1 MAAAGRTSRWVRRMA
16 AAQQV
21 EVAHMEV
28 ARRMAVPAHMAG
40 AIAGEPFRRAGLAGI
55 EWVGGW
61 QFGSW

>member
-1 MAAAGRTSRWVRRMA
+1 MA
-16 AAQQV
+16 AAQEL

-28 ARRMAVPAHMAG
+28 ARRMEVAAGMAA

-61 QFGSW
+61 KFGSW

>member
-1 MAAAGRTSRWVRRMA
+1 MA
-16 AAQQV
+16 AAQKS

-28 ARRMAVPAHMAG
+28 ARPMAVVARMAA

-61 QFGSW
+61 LFGSW